1 MGFTSAYNY
10 KGKSTDKAV
19 YLPPPGSDRSLF
31 KKFFDDVA
39 DPDSSYRI
47 EDVREI
53 QLARGYYLNHQWP
66 ELNNTDRD
74 RNRAIRF
81 TDPNPLTKIPRP
93 TSNEITPIVDNETAK
108 LYKRRSTAYV
118 RPIALQA
125 GTGGEMGSA
134 VANDIMEWHLDMIR
148 WPRKR
153 RRAIFRMTMYGTVFF
168 WSYLDQDY
176 LDSVQIGVTEARR
189 CTRGMCGSVLASE
202 TLPAKELLASEYAIT
217 PDRIIRSANPPD
229 AEAGTLGEYTYT
241 AKACPACGS
250 GMEAYDIPPDQIGGE
265 DLFGRPLQQEVP
277 MNQPD
282 VEIVAPWE
290 IFIENEGIGIDD
302 PKDVQEWYR
311 VTPRS
316 MDWVERH
323 YPWLKG
329 KVQPDDA
336 TTISNYYPITGEY
349 AYGSQGALGLT
360 GRNVWKNHCLVFTA
374 VCKPSKKNPNGRY
387 VETVSAKHER
397 GRDEDLLRPST
408 RDPEIKIPLVT
419 VTAARFFP
427 KDGELRGQGLV
438 RGLLSDQNRV
448 NMMYSQIT
456 DTRQRNGVSG
466 ILVTDGMKLTSGW
479 LEGYTGRYV
488 RWSPDT
494 RYPSLAPEFIETK
507 MIDQGVYAE
516 LDRTRE
522 HMQQYAGSQD
532 VDLGKAPRNVSAAT
546 AIQLLQEQASGRREG
561 REEELIDCH
570 REVYSHQLLLL
581 SEFAV
586 EPRTYRAQAQNGKWE
601 YRQFVGLDL
610 AGHTDVMVEE
620 QAGYDAR
627 AFEREAL
634 TAAIKMGIVIITT
647 PYARREAA
655 QAYGVSMKINDEENV
670 QMSDAEAKWYNF
682 RDKQQVPVL
691 DADLDDHFLMYSVY
705 GRFLKSTEG
714 LELAVQAQWPQML
727 PLIGGWEDK
736 RKQALA
742 LEANYNMLVQ
752 QANTPD
758 PPPPPV
764 DPMTGMA
771 PPPQPSMSGAAQMAL
786 DGMAQQGLTAET
798 VKMPKDVTMQIL
810 YVWQKLGIPIDSPY
824 VQFRAVHAAHRVVGE
839 DKKKKAMMEPTFA
852 APGGAQTPAGLEP
865 VSGSVPLPGP
875 GTQSSGVPADQ
886 SAAMQA

>member
-1 MGFTSAYNY
+1 MAQAYDFRGN
-10 KGKSTDKAV
+10 SSDKAV
-19 YLPPPGSDRSLF
+19 YLPPQGTTERSLF
-31 KKFFDDVA
+31 KKFFSQVA

-66 ELNNTDRD
+66 ELNVADRD

-81 TDPNPLTKIPRP
+81 TDPNPQAKIPRP

-168 WSYLDQDY
+168 WSFLDQDY

-189 CTRGMCGSVLASE
+189 CTRGMCGKVLASE
-202 TLPAKELLASEYAIT
+202 TLPAKELLESDYPVT
-217 PDRIIRSANPPD
+217 PDRIIRSASEGPNPD
-229 AEAGTLGEYTYT
+229 TGEFGYTYT

-250 GMEAYDIPPDQIGGE
+250 GMESYIPTGDEMTGT

-290 IFIENEGIGIDD
+290 IFIENEGIGLDD

-316 MDWVERH
+316 MDWIERH

-329 KVQPDDA
+329 KVKPDDP
-336 TTISNYYPITGEY
+336 TTISEYYPITGEY
-349 AYGSQGALGLT
+349 AYQSQGALGLT

-387 VETVSAKHER
+387 VETVSVKHEI
-397 GRDEDLLRPST
+397 GRDEDLLRPSKK
-408 RDPEIKIPLVT
+408 DPSVKIPLVT

-448 NMMYSQIT
+448 NMIYSQIT

-466 ILVTDGMKLTSGW
+466 IMATDGMKLTSGW

-488 RWSPDT
+488 RWSPDF
-494 RYPSLAPEFIETK
+494 RYPNEKPTFIDTK
-507 MIDQGVYAE
+507 MIDQGVYNE

-561 REEELIDCH
+561 REEELIDAH
-570 REVYSHQLLLL
+570 REIYSHQLLLL
-581 SEFAV
+581 SEFAE

-601 YRQFVGLDL
+601 YRQFVGQDL

-670 QMSDAEAKWYNF
+670 QMSDAEAKWYEF
-682 RDKQQVPVL
+682 RDKQVIPVL

-714 LELAVQAQWPQML
+714 LELAVAAGWPQML

-742 LEANYNMLVQ
+742 LEQQFQMLTQ
-752 QANTPD
+752 QAQTPD
-758 PPPPPV
+758 PPQPPPV
-764 DPMTGMA
+764 PDPMTGA
-771 PPPQPSMSGAAQMAL
+771 VPPPQPSMQQVAQQAL
-786 DGMAQQGLTAET
+786 AGMAAQGLTAEA

-810 YVWQKLGIPIDSPY
+810 YVWQKLGLDITIPY
-824 VQFRAVHAAHRVVGE
+824 VQFRAVHAAHKVVGE
-839 DKKKKAMMEPTFA
+839 AKKQQAMMQPTFA

-865 VSGSVPLPGP
+865 VSGSVPLPGA
-875 GTQSSGVPADQ
+875 GTESAGIPAEQ
-886 SAAMQA
+886 QAAMQ